1 MSRSI
6 RMELPSLAKE
16 GWLRPLRKSGE
27 ASLVGADGVVR
38 SSHRLSEVER
48 TTPFLDVSLYR
59 AHASRRAF
67 QRNGAI
73 YLMARPPLLCQG
85 GEFHS
90 DASRHLRFI
99 VFSPTRQFC
108 LPRSGGLKLRANEHP
123 NPSSWNKNRKP
134 CTNG

>member
-27 ASLVGADGVVR
+27 ASLAGADGVVR

-48 TTPFLDVSLYR
+48 TTPSALFKGTGP
-59 AHASRRAF
+59 F
-67 QRNGAI
+67 
-73 YLMARPPLLCQG
+73 YLMARPPLLCQR

-90 DASRHLRFI
+90 DASRHFRFI
-99 VFSPTRQFC
+99 LFSPTRLFC
-108 LPRSGGLKLRANEHP
+108 LPRSGGLNFEVERLET
-123 NPSSWNKNRKP
+123 RKSV
-134 CTNG
+134 